1 MADTEKTSVTR
12 VVLAEKVAAAH
23 PEMTTKDA
31 TKIVDSVLDTIKD
44 ALSKGSEV
52 MISGF
57 GKFVV
62 LDKKSRMG
70 RNPQT
75 GQPVEIAARKVL
87 KFRPSDVLKVL
98 INKSID

>member
-23 PEMTTKDA
+23 PDMTTKDA
-31 TKIVDSVLDTIKD
+31 TKIVDSVLDTIKE
-44 ALSKGSEV
+44 ALSKGNEV

-62 LDKKSRMG
+62 LDKKERMG

-75 GQPVEIAARKVL
+75 GEAVKIEARKVL
-87 KFRPSDVLKVL
+87 KFRPSDVLKEF
-98 INKSID
+98 IN